1 MRPRGLDVAATPVFV
16 ESVET
21 MKDLAVP
28 SADQPRLRSL
38 AQWILNK
45 GISWRH
51 DVRREH
57 LLYSERELEAIVRI
71 RAMREGKMAR
81 EREKKRQREA
91 IKADKV
97 AAKAERRTLKEQRQ
111 R

>member
-1 MRPRGLDVAATPVFV
+1 
-16 ESVET
+16 

-28 SADQPRLRSL
+28 SADQPRFRSL
-38 AQWILNK
+38 AQWMLNK

-51 DVRREH
+51 DVSREH
-57 LLYSERELEAIVRI
+57 LLYSERELEAIVRMRSHAR
-71 RAMREGKMAR
+71 RARWPGSA
-81 EREKKRQREA
+81 KRSGSAEA
-91 IKADKV
+91 IKADKA